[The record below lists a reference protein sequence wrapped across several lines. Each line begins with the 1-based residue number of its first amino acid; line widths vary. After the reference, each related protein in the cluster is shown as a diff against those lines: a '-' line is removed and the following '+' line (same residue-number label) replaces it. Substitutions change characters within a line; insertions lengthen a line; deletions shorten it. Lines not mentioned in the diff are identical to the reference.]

1 SPRTKENS
9 SMSSAASRAA
19 AAISTVTEVSIRHP
33 SQVIATSPGRS
44 ASHTMPSA
52 ASETSAR
59 NRTTRIIAR
68 LASLGRPGE
77 RFECVRRQLLGR
89 IDRSDARLGGLDP
102 GGGRRTPRLG
112 QPLDTGERAR
122 DVAAGRLELGAC
134 DHGRGL
140 VAGRLLDGTDADQ
153 PLRARLEALD
163 HARLAPWRAG

>member
-77 RFECVRRQLLGR
+77 RFERVRRELLGR
-89 IDRSDARLGGLDP
+89 IDRGDARLGGLDP
-102 GGGRRTPRLG
+102 GGGRRTHWLG
-112 QPLDTGERAR
+112 
-122 DVAAGRLELGAC
+122 
-134 DHGRGL
+134 
-140 VAGRLLDGTDADQ
+140 
-153 PLRARLEALD
+153 EALAIG
-163 HARLAPWRAG
+163 ARSTNVTAGSLMHLA